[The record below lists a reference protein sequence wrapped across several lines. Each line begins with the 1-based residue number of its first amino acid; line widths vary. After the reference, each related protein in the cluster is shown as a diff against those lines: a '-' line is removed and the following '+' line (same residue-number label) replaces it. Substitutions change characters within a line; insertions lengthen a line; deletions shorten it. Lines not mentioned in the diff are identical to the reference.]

1 MSIEKARMAARKA
14 LERMY
19 QGRATVIEYQKIKDE
34 WGMTNFQEVT
44 VLEDQPCKLSF
55 ETLTSSTGDPVATVS
70 QSVKLFISPDVV
82 IKAGS
87 KIIVTQHGRTTEYSN
102 SGVPAVYPTHQE
114 IMLTLFEGWHK
125 PKPRIIADP
134 GFLLLVRYA
143 ILKFKRG

>member
-1 MSIEKARMAARKA
+1 MSIEKARIAARKA

-19 QGRATVIEYQKIKDE
+19 QGRATVIEYQKVKDE

-87 KIIVTQHGRTTEYSN
+87 KIIVTQHENHGIFQQRGSRRL
-102 SGVPAVYPTHQE
+102 PHP
-114 IMLTLFEGWHK
+114 
-125 PKPRIIADP
+125 PRNHADP
-134 GFLLLVRYA
+134 V
-143 ILKFKRG
+143 

>member
-55 ETLTSSTGDPVATVS
+55 
-70 QSVKLFISPDVV
+70 
-82 IKAGS
+82 
-87 KIIVTQHGRTTEYSN
+87 
-102 SGVPAVYPTHQE
+102 
-114 IMLTLFEGWHK
+114 
-125 PKPRIIADP
+125 
-134 GFLLLVRYA
+134 
-143 ILKFKRG
+143 